1 VTPFVTQKKVRFSIE
16 DAMRADRLLS
26 ILMLLQSRGRLTAQT
41 LADEL
46 SVSRRTILRDVE
58 ALSYSGVP
66 IYTDGGHG
74 GGISLDENYRTTLT
88 GLNESEVRALFISEN
103 TQILN
108 DIGLGDATRRMIQ
121 KLSAALPSAQ
131 QSLVQGLRQR
141 IYIDPTWWWQ
151 ETQPMPFWSELEKA
165 VFEDHQIQVRYEN
178 YNGEVAERT
187 LEPYSLVA
195 KASTWYLIAKRGQQ
209 MRLYRVSRFH
219 TIRLLETRFHREKD
233 YDLMTF
239 WQTHAQ
245 AFRDALAEYSFT
257 LQVHPDRL
265 GFIQTL
271 VPGRFQV
278 LSTDPASGWH
288 RLNFQLESV
297 DLAKMLVFGLGS
309 QAVVLNPPEL
319 HAAVLS
325 RARELLEAR

>member
-1 VTPFVTQKKVRFSIE
+1 
-16 DAMRADRLLS
+16 MRADWLLS

-41 LADEL
+41 LADDL

-88 GLNESEVRALFISEN
+88 GLNELEVRALFISEN
-103 TQILN
+103 NQILN
-108 DIGLGDATRRMIQ
+108 DIGLGDATRRMMQ
-121 KLSAALPSAQ
+121 KLSAALPPAQ

-187 LEPYSLVA
+187 LEPDSLVA
-195 KASTWYLIAKRGQQ
+195 KASIWYMIAK
-209 MRLYRVSRFH
+209 
-219 TIRLLETRFHREKD
+219 
-233 YDLMTF
+233 
-239 WQTHAQ
+239 
-245 AFRDALAEYSFT
+245 
-257 LQVHPDRL
+257 
-265 GFIQTL
+265 
-271 VPGRFQV
+271 
-278 LSTDPASGWH
+278 PASRCGCTA
-288 RLNFQLESV
+288 S
-297 DLAKMLVFGLGS
+297 LASTPSGCSKPAFIAKKTMT
-309 QAVVLNPPEL
+309 
-319 HAAVLS
+319 
-325 RARELLEAR
+325 